1 MKYLYLG
8 KIVNTHGIK
17 GEIRIV
23 SNFDRK
29 ALVFKKNFPI
39 YIGNAYKKEIIETYR
54 IHKNYD
60 MVTLKNIN
68 DINEVLKYK
77 ELKVY
82 INRDDLD
89 LKEDEYILDDLLGF
103 KIISENAEYGFIE
116 DIFDNKKQI
125 LLSIKFEKH
134 YYIPY
139 NSNYIKEVDLKNKIV
154 YVNQV
159 KELIL

>member
-17 GEIRIV
+17 GEIRII
-23 SNFDRK
+23 SDFDK
-29 ALVFKKNFPI
+29 KDLVFKKNFPI
-39 YIGNAYKKEIIETYR
+39 YIGGRYKKEIIETYR

-60 MVTLKNIN
+60 MVTLKGIN
-68 DINEVLKYK
+68 DINEVIKYK
-77 ELKVY
+77 GLNVY
-82 INRDDLD
+82 IDRNDLN
-89 LKEDEYILDDLLGF
+89 LKEDEYVLDDLFGF
-103 KIISENAEYGFIE
+103 KIISENNEYGVIE
-116 DIFDNKKQI
+116 DVIKNKNQI

-139 NSNYIKEVDLKNKIV
+139 NSNYIKEVDLKNKAI
-154 YVNQV
+154 YVSHA